1 MEQKTAV
8 RRLVISGLLLALGL
22 VLPFLTG
29 QMQAL
34 GQAMSPMHIPAL
46 LAGLTC
52 GWGWGAALG
61 LVLPVLRS
69 FLFGMPPL
77 VPVALPMTVELAAY
91 GLVCGLAYP
100 LFRRRLKRL
109 PAMLLGMVLAMVAG
123 RILGGGAK
131 ALVMG
136 LTGDSFTFAMFVSSY
151 FTSTAPG
158 ALVHLLVIPPVALAL
173 ERAHLSP
180 NA

>member
-1 MEQKTAV
+1 MDRNRPV
-8 RRLVISGLLLALGL
+8 YRLIVSALLMALGL

-29 QMQAL
+29 QLPAL
-34 GQAMSPMHIPAL
+34 GQAICPLHIPAL
-46 LAGLTC
+46 IAGLTC

-61 LVLPVLRS
+61 LVLPILRS
-69 FLFGMPPL
+69 LLFGMPAL
-77 VPVALPMTVELAAY
+77 VPVAVPMAAELAVY
-91 GLVCGLAYP
+91 GLVCGMMYP
-100 LFRRRLKRL
+100 FLRRRMKRL
-109 PAMLLGMVLAMVAG
+109 PAMLLTMLAAMVAG

-136 LTGDSFTFAMFVSSY
+136 LTGGSFTFAMFVSGY
-151 FTSTAPG
+151 FTSTAVG
-158 ALVHLLVIPPVALAL
+158 ALVHLLVVPPVVLAL

>member
-1 MEQKTAV
+1 MKRNTPH
-8 RRLVISGLLLALGL
+8 RLVTSGLLLALGL

-34 GQAMSPMHIPAL
+34 GQAMCPLHIPAL

-52 GWGWGAALG
+52 GCGWGAALG
-61 LVLPVLRS
+61 LVLPILRS
-69 FLFGMPPL
+69 FLFGMPPM
-77 VPVALPMTVELAAY
+77 VPVAMPMAVELAAY
-91 GLVCGLAYP
+91 GLVCGLAYLP
-100 LFRRRLKRL
+100 FRRKMKRL
-109 PAMLLGMVLAMVAG
+109 PAMLLAMVLAMVAG
-123 RILGGGAK
+123 RILGGAAK
-131 ALVMG
+131 ALIMG
-136 LTGDSFTFAMFVSSY
+136 LTGGSFTFAMFVSGY

-158 ALVHLLVIPPVALAL
+158 ALVHLLVIPPVVLAL